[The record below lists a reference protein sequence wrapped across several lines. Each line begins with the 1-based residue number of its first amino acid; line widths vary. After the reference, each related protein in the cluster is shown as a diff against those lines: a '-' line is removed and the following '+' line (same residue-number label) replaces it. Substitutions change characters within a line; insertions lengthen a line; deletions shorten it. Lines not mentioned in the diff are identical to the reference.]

1 MSTMKACGRERVY
14 SILALAS
21 ILAFSHCISQTATEV
36 RPDFQKYFDEYKV
49 EGCFVLYNMRQD
61 KYILY
66 NEKERD
72 RPFIPA
78 STFKICNSLIGVET
92 GVIPDER
99 FVLKWDGIV
108 RWRPEWNQ
116 DHDMRAAFR
125 NSTVWYYQELARR
138 VGGQRMKFWLDKAA
152 YGNSDTSGGIDRFW
166 LSGGLRISPQ
176 EQIDFLRRLYSGT
189 LPFSQRTTEIVKR
202 VMIMEDTLGHTLRA
216 KTGLSDQEGMSVG
229 WYVGYLES
237 TENVYFFASC
247 IHCDDKNNPDFV
259 RGRVEAARKI
269 LRELKVL

>member
-1 MSTMKACGRERVY
+1 MRICLTVY
-14 SILALAS
+14 LVSIIGLS
-21 ILAFSHCISQTATEV
+21 RRNSQSAMEV

-49 EGCFVLYNMRQD
+49 KGCFVLYDMHKD
-61 KYILY
+61 KYIVF
-66 NEKERD
+66 NEQERA

-92 GVIPDER
+92 GVIPDEH
-99 FVLKWDGIV
+99 FVIKWDGIV
-108 RWRPEWNQ
+108 RWRAEWNK
-116 DHDMRAAFR
+116 DHDMKAAFR

-152 YGNSDTSGGIDRFW
+152 YGNSDTSGGIDKFW
-166 LSGGLRISPQ
+166 LSGGLRITPQ
-176 EQIDFLRRLYSGT
+176 GQIDFLRRLYSGT

-202 VMIMEDTLGHTLRA
+202 VMVMEDTLGYTLRA

-229 WYVGYLES
+229 WYVGYVES
-237 TENVYFFASC
+237 KENVYFFASC

-259 RGRVEAARKI
+259 RARIEAARKI
-269 LRELKVL
+269 LKELKVL